1 MNNMKDQTLNY
12 YNEKSELF
20 VNDTAE
26 LEFSDIQD
34 SFLKYLEKGSLILDF
49 GCGSGRDSRYFL
61 NKGYQVE
68 AIDGSHEMVKI
79 ASKLTGLNVKQ
90 MMFNELDEC
99 EKYDGIFACA
109 SILHVPHKELSD
121 IFRRLKKALKKN
133 GYIYVSFK
141 YGEYEGY
148 RNGRYFTDLNEDRF
162 QNILNAVQ
170 GLSIIEETITS
181 DARKGRENEKWLNV
195 ILRKD

>member
-1 MNNMKDQTLNY
+1 MNDMTDQTLNY

-20 VNDTAE
+20 ANDTAE

-61 NKGYQVE
+61 KRGYQVE
-68 AIDGSHEMVKI
+68 AVDGSHEMVKI

-90 MMFNELDEC
+90 MLFNELDEY

-109 SILHVPHKELSD
+109 SILHVPYTELSD
-121 IFRRLKKALKKN
+121 IFRRLKKAVKKN
-133 GYIYVSFK
+133 GFIYVSFK

-148 RNGRYFTDLNEDRF
+148 RNGRYFTDLNEERF
-162 QNILNAVQ
+162 QNILNEVQ

>member
-1 MNNMKDQTLNY
+1 MNDMTDQTLNY

-20 VNDTAE
+20 TNDTAE

-61 NKGYQVE
+61 KRGYQVE
-68 AIDGSHEMVKI
+68 AVDGSYEMVKI

-90 MMFNELDEC
+90 MLFNELDEY

-109 SILHVPHKELSD
+109 SILHVPYTELSD
-121 IFRRLKKALKKN
+121 IFRRLKKAVKKN
-133 GYIYVSFK
+133 GFIYVSFK

-148 RNGRYFTDLNEDRF
+148 RNGRYFTDLNEERF
-162 QNILNAVQ
+162 QNILNEVQ

>member
-1 MNNMKDQTLNY
+1 MNDMTDQTLNY

-109 SILHVPHKELSD
+109 SILHVPYTELSD
-121 IFRRLKKALKKN
+121 IFRRLKKAVKKN
-133 GYIYVSFK
+133 GFIYVSFK

-162 QNILNAVQ
+162 QNILNEVQ

>member
-1 MNNMKDQTLNY
+1 MNDMTDQTLNY

-20 VNDTAE
+20 TNDTAE

-61 NKGYQVE
+61 KRGYQVE
-68 AIDGSHEMVKI
+68 AVDGSYEMVKI
-79 ASKLTGLNVKQ
+79 ASELTGLNVKQ
-90 MMFNELDEC
+90 MLFNELDEY

-109 SILHVPHKELSD
+109 SILHVPYKELSD

-170 GLSIIEETITS
+170 GLSIIEETITA

>member
-1 MNNMKDQTLNY
+1 MNNMKEQTLNY

-61 NKGYQVE
+61 KKGYRVE

-90 MMFNELDEC
+90 MMFSELDEC

-109 SILHVPHKELSD
+109 SILHVPYTEFSD
-121 IFRRLKKALKKN
+121 IFGRLKKAVKKN

-148 RNGRYFTDLNEDRF
+148 RNGRYFTDLNEERF
-162 QNILNAVQ
+162 QNILNEVQ